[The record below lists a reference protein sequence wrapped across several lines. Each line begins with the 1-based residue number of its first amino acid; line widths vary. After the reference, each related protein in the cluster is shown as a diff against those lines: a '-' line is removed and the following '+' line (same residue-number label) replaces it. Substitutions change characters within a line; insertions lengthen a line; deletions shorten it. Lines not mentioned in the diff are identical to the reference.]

1 MISQDML
8 QAFNEA
14 LFKEAVAGAPPAAAA
29 AKMSGKMKA
38 LIGLGAAGGLGLGIV
53 GEQAKDDAIQGR
65 MSRKQ
70 MAAGQGIHHLL
81 T

>member
-14 LFKEAVAGAPPAAAA
+14 LLKEAVAPPAAA
-29 AKMSGKMKA
+29 AKMSGKMKG
-38 LIGLGAAGGLGLGIV
+38 LLGLGAAAGVGAGVL
-53 GEQAKDDAIQGR
+53 GEQAKDDIVQGR
-65 MSRKQ
+65 LSRKQ
-70 MAAGQGIHHLL
+70 MARGQGVHHLL

>member
-14 LFKEAVAGAPPAAAA
+14 LLKEAAAPPAAAA

-38 LIGLGAAGGLGLGIV
+38 LLGLTAAGGVGAGIV
-53 GEQAKDDAIQGR
+53 GEQAKDDLVQGR
-65 MSRKQ
+65 TSRKQ
-70 MAAGQGIHHLL
+70 MSQSQGLSHYL